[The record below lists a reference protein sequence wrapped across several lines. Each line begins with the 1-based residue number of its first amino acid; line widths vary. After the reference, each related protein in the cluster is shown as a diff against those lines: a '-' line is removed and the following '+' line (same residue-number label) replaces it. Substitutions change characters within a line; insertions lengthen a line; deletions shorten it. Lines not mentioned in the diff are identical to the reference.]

1 VFVWFTDDE
10 ESSASAGRVVSA
22 EVQKTCRVSCRI
34 KCLIDAVFEAALA
47 PAQLTNLLREL
58 LPTFDCP
65 LLRPH
70 PLERVEGSSAS
81 ALPVVSQ
88 KLNVWADRW

>member
-1 VFVWFTDDE
+1 MLSNVEGFREISIDFD
-10 ESSASAGRVVSA
+10 G
-22 EVQKTCRVSCRI
+22 
-34 KCLIDAVFEAALA
+34 CLD
-47 PAQLTNLLREL
+47 LLREL

-70 PLERVEGSSAS
+70 PLEIVEGSSAS

-88 KLNVWADRW
+88 KLNVWTDRW